1 MGALLVQLFCG
12 LQGRLPG
19 GVLDL
24 LVSAGQQ
31 KRGHEA
37 RIVLLNGNV
46 QWIAGRE
53 AGRPRH
59 GHGLEALRFQE
70 DVDLFLGQLSHQLL
84 SRTLPLAHRPA
95 HGLLGRHPLGGL
107 TLSELGLLAQALLL
121 PGLHLHRMLM
131 LQAKLLLGMLS
142 LQALLLL
149 GLLPAALLLFHAL
162 LIELLLLHPL
172 LLALQL
178 LLGGLVFRQGLRGTG
193 TARKQGSPDDVDVDG
208 VCSVVRGFKALALA
222 LAHDCRS

>member
-1 MGALLVQLFCG
+1 MGALFVQLFCG

-19 GVLDL
+19 GVFDL

-70 DVDLFLGQLSHQLL
+70 NIDLFLGLLAQLLL
-84 SRTLPLAHRPA
+84 SRTLPPVLLPA
-95 HGLLGRHPLGGL
+95 RGLLARYPLGGL
-107 TLSELGLLAQALLL
+107 TLRELGLLAQALLL
-121 PGLHLHRMLM
+121 PGLRLRRTHM
-131 LQAKLLLGMLS
+131 LQAKLLLGTLS

-149 GLLPAALLLFHAL
+149 GLLPAALLLL
-162 LIELLLLHPL
+162 LVLLLELLLLHL
-172 LLALQL
+172 LLPTLQL
-178 LLGGLVFRQGLRGTG
+178 LFGGLVLRRGLCGSSLARQ
-193 TARKQGSPDDVDVDG
+193 QCHSDVDLDG
-208 VCSVVRGFKALALA
+208 VCGGVRGAAALALA

>member
-1 MGALLVQLFCG
+1 MGALLVQLLCG

-53 AGRPRH
+53 ARRPRH

-70 DVDLFLGQLSHQLL
+70 DIDLFLRLLARLLL
-84 SRTLPLAHRPA
+84 SRTLPLILRPA
-95 HGLLGRHPLGGL
+95 RGLLGRHPLGNF
-107 TLSELGLLAQALLL
+107 TLRELGLLAQALLL
-121 PGLHLHRMLM
+121 PGLRLRRTHM
-131 LQAKLLLGMLS
+131 LQAKLLLGTLS

-149 GLLPAALLLFHAL
+149 GLLPAALLLLAL
-162 LIELLLLHPL
+162 LLELLLLHLFLPTP
-172 LLALQL
+172 QL
-178 LLGGLVFRQGLRGTG
+178 LFGGLVLRRGLRGTG
-193 TARKQGSPDDVDVDG
+193 SVRQQCHPDVDLDG
-208 VCSVVRGFKALALA
+208 VRGGVRGAAPLALA